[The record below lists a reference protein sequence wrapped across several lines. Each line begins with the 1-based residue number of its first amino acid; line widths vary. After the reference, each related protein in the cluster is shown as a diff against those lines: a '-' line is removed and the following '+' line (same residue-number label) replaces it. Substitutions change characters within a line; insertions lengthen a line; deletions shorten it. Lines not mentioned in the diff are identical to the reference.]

1 MFSLFHSITNE
12 EQYEKQPCN
21 QSSHYGKIQMILQ
34 YVHRE
39 ATDALPQIDTLR
51 YQQKEMGNKGR
62 TKVIKSFV
70 NTAVCQ
76 KASVRLK

>member
-1 MFSLFHSITNE
+1 
-12 EQYEKQPCN
+12 
-21 QSSHYGKIQMILQ
+21 MILQ

-62 TKVIKSFV
+62 TKVITSFV

-76 KASVRLK
+76 KASVRLKRHPSFYGKYGYDYSQHKKP